1 MNSSI
6 LFHAIIAFGAFQA
19 LFISFILL
27 IKKNK
32 TKPQVFFCSFL
43 IIEGVTL
50 IERLL
55 AETGLI
61 NNVPH
66 LLGVS
71 YPISFLKPPLLL
83 FMTFA
88 IVNTNFKFK
97 KIHSLHLIPFIIFLV
112 LNIPFYFLS
121 ADQKLSIV
129 ADFLNKEITYLSF
142 DFFLYL
148 SFFIHIGAYLI
159 FSILTLK
166 KYKHHFKNNAL
177 VNWILKVFFWYSIF
191 LCSHFIYFIVQP
203 SGIVKIPQF
212 NIINMLIM
220 TFVIQSIAYS
230 FINGITVFNQ
240 QRSVSLKNLDQ
251 FLKDETVIL
260 NKFENEK
267 VYLDDQ
273 LNLNDFS
280 ESVALPK
287 KYVSELVNQKFGSS
301 FKDLIIK
308 YRVQEA
314 QRLMVEKID
323 SKTSLIN
330 IAFDSGFNNK
340 VTFYRAFKNHTGKS
354 PSEYFNWLKKGR

>member
-6 LFHAIIAFGAFQA
+6 LINVIIAFGAFQA
-19 LFISFILL
+19 LFIAFILL
-27 IKKNK
+27 NKRKKSR
-32 TKPQVFFCSFL
+32 PQIFFSIFL

-55 AETGLI
+55 AESGLI
-61 NNVPH
+61 NTVPH
-66 LLGVS
+66 LLGIS

-88 IVNTNFKFK
+88 IVDNNFKFR
-97 KIHSLHLIPFIIFLV
+97 KIHSLHLIPFILSFI

-121 ADQKLSIV
+121 ANEKLTIV
-129 ADFLNKEITYLSF
+129 ENFLSKKITYLSF

-148 SFFIHIGAYLI
+148 SFFFHIGIYI
-159 FSILTLK
+159 VFSIITLK
-166 KYKHHFKNNAL
+166 RYKRHLKNNLL
-177 VNWILKVFFWYSIF
+177 VNWTLNVFFLYSIF
-191 LCSHFIYFIVQP
+191 LCSHFVYFMIQP
-203 SGIVKIPQF
+203 SGIIEIPEF

-220 TFVIQSIAYS
+220 TFVIQSVAYN
-230 FINGITVFNQ
+230 FIIGMNVFNQ
-240 QRSVSLKNLDQ
+240 KNSVSLKNIDQ
-251 FLKDETVIL
+251 LLKDESLII

-280 ESVALPK
+280 ESIALSK
-287 KYVSELVNQKFGSS
+287 KYVSELINQKFGSS
-301 FKDLIIK
+301 FKDLITK

-314 QRLMVEKID
+314 QRLMREKINT
-323 SKTSLIN
+323 KISLIT

-354 PSEYFNWLKKGR
+354 PSAYFKSLKEE